1 LTETNITMKKFLSG
15 LFIGLSFGSLMAQ
28 EGRSDAFAHTYSIVA
43 RDAKTGEMGVAV
55 QSHWFA
61 VGTLVSWGKSGVG
74 VVATQSLVNPAFGP
88 EGLALMEKG
97 LSAVEVKER
106 LIAQDEGRAYR
117 QAAFLDA
124 QGNVAAHTGSSCI
137 AEASHAEGAGFSVQ
151 ANMMLS
157 DQVVPAM
164 KKAFESFAE
173 LPLAERM
180 LKAMEAAE
188 SVGGDIRGKQS
199 AALLVVGP
207 QKTDQPWTDKKID
220 LRVDDHTDPIG
231 ELSRLLTVHK
241 AYDYM
246 NAGDVAMEHGDMEKA
261 LELYDQAQALQP
273 QNIEMVFWKAV
284 TLLNNNREKEA
295 LPLLQKVLAENSN
308 WGELLRRLP
317 QAGLLNLTPEKVSKL
332 LQTTD
337 P

>member
-1 LTETNITMKKFLSG
+1 MTMKKFLTR
-15 LFIGLSFGSLMAQ
+15 LFFGLSLIPLMAQ
-28 EGRSDAFAHTYSIVA
+28 EGHPDTFAHTFSIVA

-88 EGLALMEKG
+88 EGLALMEQG
-97 LSAVEVKER
+97 LSAKEVKSR
-106 LIAQDEGRAYR
+106 LITQDEGEAYR
-117 QAAFLDA
+117 QAAFLDT
-124 QGNVAAHTGSSCI
+124 QGNVATHTGSSCI
-137 AEASHAEGAGFSVQ
+137 AEASHAKGDGFSVQ

-157 DQVVPAM
+157 NQVVPAM
-164 KKAFESFAE
+164 KKAFESSAE

-180 LKAMEAAE
+180 IKAMEAAE

-207 QKTDQPWTDKKID
+207 QKTDEPWTDKKID

-231 ELSRLLTVHK
+231 ELRRLLTVHK

-246 NAGDVAMEHGDMEKA
+246 NAGDVAMEHGDMEQA
-261 LELYDQAQALQP
+261 LQLYDQAQALQP

-284 TLLNNNREKEA
+284 TLLNNNRDKEA
-295 LPLLQKVLAENSN
+295 IPLLQKVIAENSN
-308 WGELLRRLP
+308 WAELLSRLP
-317 QAGLLNLTPEKVSKL
+317 RAGLLNLTPEKVSAII
-332 LQTTD
+332 QIAQQ
-337 P
+337 